1 MQGRGGRATGAERT
15 RRGTDDGDR
24 AVTPVVGLVVLVG
37 VTAILSAV
45 VAGYV
50 FTQERGL
57 QDPGPTAT
65 FEFELTED
73 GDGNDLL
80 LVTHTAGDSL
90 PLDRLLLV
98 AEKPVDLGGSNN
110 DPSQGYATTGEKLD
124 EGDGQPQVGI
134 GETWESGETIEVLAG
149 NYDDSPRADELD
161 GVTLR
166 LVWNPKEV
174 DKDDQNGKAPS
185 NVVGESSVVL
195 FRYTV

>member
-1 MQGRGGRATGAERT
+1 MQGRGGRATGAERS
-15 RRGTDDGDR
+15 RGGTGDGDR
-24 AVTPVVGLVVLVG
+24 GVTPVVGLVVLVG
-37 VTAILSAV
+37 VVAILSAV

-73 GDGNDLL
+73 AGGNDLL
-80 LVTHTAGDSL
+80 LVTHTAGDSI

-98 AEKPVDLGGSNN
+98 AEQPVDLGGSNN
-110 DPSQGYATTGEKLD
+110 DPSQDYATTGEKLD
-124 EGDGQPQVGI
+124 EGGGQVGI

-149 NYDDSPRADELD
+149 DYDDDSSSADELD

-166 LVWNPKEV
+166 LVWNPAEV
-174 DKDDQNGKAPS
+174 DKDGQGGKAPS
-185 NVVGESSVVL
+185 SVVGESSVVL
-195 FRYTV
+195 FKHSV